1 MTMAYIEKSD
11 KEIIKIL
18 EYSDNYEASYLIRSL
33 KIKLANSRRE
43 VTRLNKKMTK
53 LTRIRY

>member
-43 VTRLNKKMTK
+43 NTRLNKKMTK